1 MQGTTEPQ
9 VGNLISGKL
18 RFRLDRLLGTGGFGS
33 VFQAT
38 FLEHKDNPHVPQQVA
53 IKILTGSMK
62 DKHRR
67 HSVQRELSALLAI
80 RCERI
85 PRVYDWELDGSQAFI
100 AMEYFPHGNLEELLV
115 KVGAI
120 DEREALAL
128 LESLLTAVI
137 AAHNA
142 SILHLD
148 IKPANV
154 LLDGAGGFVLTDF
167 GVSQAP
173 RAGRSLPMPGLGSA
187 GYQAPE
193 QEQRLRGTFDL
204 QTDLFGV
211 GATMWAALT
220 GIDLGST
227 KGQLMRRRA
236 LGSAIVLPPVSMF
249 RKCSGPIEA
258 VVMSLL
264 AREPTSRPGDPNP
277 VLATVRA
284 ILDGKEGAE
293 LLIPGHPVDVTEL
306 NMVIEQIVDPL
317 IAQLFENEHRG
328 IRRLHHGEA
337 LCQQDEASYHAFV
350 LIKGAVRILRDGVE
364 VTRVDREGDFLGEI
378 AALTGERRNAAMIA
392 EGDIWVRILNTAQL
406 ESVVSANPA
415 LGVRLIRSMANR
427 FKYLK

>member
-1 MQGTTEPQ
+1 MEP
-9 VGNLISGKL
+9 GIEPDIGDLISGKL
-18 RFRLDRLLGTGGFGS
+18 RFRLDRLLGVGGFGS

-38 FLEHKDNPHVPQQVA
+38 CLAHTDHPGVPEHVA
-53 IKILTGSMK
+53 VKILTGSLR
-62 DKHRR
+62 DRHRR
-67 HSVQRELSALLAI
+67 HTLQRELSSLLAI

-100 AMEYFPHGNLEELLV
+100 AMEYFPHGNLEELLT

-128 LESLLTAVI
+128 LESLLTAVV
-137 AAHNA
+137 AAH
-142 SILHLD
+142 SVSLLHLD

-173 RAGRSLPMPGLGSA
+173 RAGKSLPMQGLGSA

-193 QEQRLRGTFDL
+193 QEQRLKGTFDL

-220 GIDLGST
+220 GIDLATT
-227 KGQLMRRRA
+227 KGKVMRRRA
-236 LGSAIVLPPVSMF
+236 EGSAIVLPPVSMF
-249 RKCSGPIEA
+249 RKCSPSIEA
-258 VVMSLL
+258 IVMGLL
-264 AREPTSRPGDPNP
+264 ARERAARPGDPNP
-277 VLATVRA
+277 VLATVQA
-284 ILDGKEGAE
+284 ILEGREGTE
-293 LLIPGHPVDVTEL
+293 LMIPGSPVDATEL
-306 NMVIEQIVDPL
+306 NLVIEQIVDPL

-350 LIKGAVRILRDGVE
+350 LIKGVVRILRDGEE
-364 VTRVDREGDFLGEI
+364 VARLDREGEVIGEI

-392 EGDIWVRILNTAQL
+392 EGDVWVRILNAAQL

-415 LGVRLIRSMANR
+415 LGVRLIRSMASR